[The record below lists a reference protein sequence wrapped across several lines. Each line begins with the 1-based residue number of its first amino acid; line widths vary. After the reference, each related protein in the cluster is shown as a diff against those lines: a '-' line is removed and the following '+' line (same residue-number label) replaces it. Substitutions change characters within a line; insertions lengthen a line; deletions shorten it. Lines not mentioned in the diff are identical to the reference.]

1 MSPSGMQKI
10 AILYDLSQAVMS
22 TFNVDEVLNRTLSI
36 MRDYFQMPNAGIF
49 LADRDTHELYFRA
62 GFGRPHQ
69 PGDVRQKFGEGI
81 VGAAARSKRAITV
94 GDVSK
99 DPRYIKRL
107 PSTQSELAIPL
118 MARDVVV
125 GVLDFQS
132 ETPNFYDGDTIDLLT
147 LFATQVSQ
155 GLENA
160 RLYSSEQRRAKQLEA
175 INAIAR
181 QTTAV
186 VNLDELMGKFCRL
199 ILERFEVDH
208 VAVVLD
214 VEGRLQ
220 LKAHQGKLTACVPEN
235 VTLDPGEGLTA
246 RAIESGKPILQND
259 VESDPKYVRWFT
271 ETKSE
276 VSVPLVFFGET
287 LGALILDS
295 ARDHAFSND
304 DLPSLEAVA
313 DICAGAIYN
322 ARHFERTRQL
332 AYLDGLTGIF
342 NRRFFELR
350 IAEEM
355 ERANRYGSQVAVVMF
370 DIDHFKKLNDEF
382 GHLLGDE
389 VLRQVSR
396 LLAQNV
402 RKGDV
407 LCRYGGEEFSLLLPQ
422 TSGDNAYEVAE
433 KLRRAIEIFPFAG
446 VPRPVS
452 ISAGVADCPRFGKTR
467 DEIVAAAD
475 AALYQAKQAG
485 RKRVTTAEK
494 APQMP
499 ASQG

>member
-1 MSPSGMQKI
+1 MTPAGMQKI

-22 TFNVDEVLNRTLSI
+22 TFDVDEVLNRTLNI

-49 LADRDTHELYFRA
+49 LVDYREDELYLRA
-62 GFGRPHQ
+62 GFGRPHK
-69 PGDVRQKFGEGI
+69 PGEVRQKVGEGL
-81 VGAAARSKRAITV
+81 VGSAAHSKRAISV

-99 DPRYIKRL
+99 DPRYIQRL
-107 PSTQSELAIPL
+107 SATRSELAIPL
-118 MARDVVV
+118 MVRDNVV

-132 ETPNFYDGDTIDLLT
+132 EQANFYDGETIDLLT

-155 GLENA
+155 GIQNA
-160 RLYSSEQRRAKQLEA
+160 RLYSSEQRRARQLEA

-186 VNLDELMGKFCRL
+186 VNLEELMDKFCKL
-199 ILERFEVDH
+199 ILERFSVDH
-208 VAVVLD
+208 VAVLLETD
-214 VEGRLQ
+214 GRLVM
-220 LKAHQGKLTACVPEN
+220 KAHQGKLTAAMKAGT
-235 VTLDPGEGLTA
+235 TLELGTGLA
-246 RAIESGKPILQND
+246 SRAFDSGKSVMEND
-259 VESDPKYVRWFT
+259 VSGNAGYLPGFV
-271 ETKSE
+271 ETQSE
-276 VSVPLVFFGET
+276 MCAPLLFFGEK
-287 LGALILDS
+287 LGVLVLDS
-295 ARDHAFSND
+295 AQKHAFED
-304 DLPSLEAVA
+304 ADTQSLEAVA

-332 AYLDGLTGIF
+332 AYQDGLTGVF

-355 ERANRYGSQVAVVMF
+355 ERANRYGSQVAVVML
-370 DIDHFKKLNDEF
+370 DIDHFKRLNDEF

-389 VLRQVSR
+389 VLRQVSK
-396 LLAQNV
+396 LLVQNV

-433 KLRRAIEIFPFAG
+433 KLRRAVEVYPFPG

-452 ISAGVADCPRFGKTR
+452 VSAGVADCPRFGKSR

-485 RKRVTTAEK
+485 RNRVMTAEK
-494 APQMP
+494 ARQAPG
-499 ASQG
+499 AND

>member
-1 MSPSGMQKI
+1 MQKI

-22 TFNVDEVLNRTLSI
+22 TFDVDEVLNRTLSI

-49 LADRDTHELYFRA
+49 LLDHKTHELYLRA

-69 PGDVRQKFGEGI
+69 PGEVRQKIGEGL
-81 VGAAARSKRAITV
+81 VGTAAKTKRAVSV
-94 GDVSK
+94 GDVTK
-99 DPRYIKRL
+99 DPRYIRRL
-107 PSTQSELAIPL
+107 SATRSELAIPL
-118 MARDVVV
+118 TVRDAVV

-132 ETPNFYDGDTIDLLT
+132 ESPNFYDGETIDLLT
-147 LFATQVSQ
+147 LFATQVSL

-160 RLYSSEQRRAKQLEA
+160 RLYSSEQRRARHLEA
-175 INAIAR
+175 INVIAR

-186 VNLDELMGKFCRL
+186 VNLDELMDKFCRL
-199 ILERFEVDH
+199 ILERFAVDH
-208 VAVVLD
+208 VAVLLD

-220 LKAHQGKLTACVPEN
+220 LRAHQGKLTAVVPQGT
-235 VTLDPGEGLTA
+235 TLEVGAGLTS
-246 RAIESGKPILQND
+246 RALATGKAVLQND
-259 VESDPKYVRWFT
+259 VSSDTAYLPWFS

-276 VSVPLVFFGET
+276 LSAPLLFFGET
-287 LGALILDS
+287 LGALVLDS
-295 ARDHAFSND
+295 AKPHAFEPD
-304 DLPSLEAVA
+304 DVQSIEAVA

-322 ARHFERTRQL
+322 ARHFEKTRQL

-355 ERANRYGSQVAVVMF
+355 ERVNRYGSQLSVIML

-396 LLAQNV
+396 LLSQNV

-422 TSGDNAYEVAE
+422 TSGENASEVAE
-433 KLRRAIEIFPFAG
+433 KLRRAIEIFPFTG
-446 VPRPVS
+446 VPRTVS
-452 ISAGVADCPRFGKTR
+452 VSAGVADCPQFGTTR

-475 AALYQAKQAG
+475 AALYQAKLSG
-485 RKRVTTAEK
+485 RNRVMTAEK
-494 APQMP
+494 ARSIP
-499 ASQG
+499 ASHLAQPS

>member
-1 MSPSGMQKI
+1 
-10 AILYDLSQAVMS
+10 
-22 TFNVDEVLNRTLSI
+22 
-36 MRDYFQMPNAGIF
+36 MPNAGIF
-49 LADRDTHELYFRA
+49 LVDRETQELYFRA
-62 GFGRPHQ
+62 GFGRPHS
-69 PGDVRQKFGEGI
+69 PGQVRQKFGEGI
-81 VGAAARSKRAITV
+81 VGSAAKSKRAVSV
-94 GDVSK
+94 GDVEK

-107 PSTQSELAIPL
+107 DTTQSELAIPL
-118 MARDVVV
+118 MVRDIVV

-132 ETPNFYDGDTIDLLT
+132 ESLNFYDGETIDLLT

-160 RLYSSEQRRAKQLEA
+160 RLYSSEQRRARQLEA

-186 VNLDELMGKFCRL
+186 VNLDELMSKFCRL
-199 ILERFEVDH
+199 ILERFVVDH
-208 VAVVLD
+208 VAVLLD

-220 LKAHQGKLTACVPEN
+220 LSAHQGKLTTSMPAGA
-235 VTLDPGEGLTA
+235 TLPAGEGITA
-246 RAIESGKPILQND
+246 QAIASGKPVLQND
-259 VESDPKYVRWFT
+259 VTQDPNYVPWFN
-271 ETKSE
+271 ETQSE
-276 VSVPLVFFGET
+276 ISVPLIFFGEK
-287 LGALILDS
+287 LGALVLES
-295 ARDHAFSND
+295 ATPRAFTSD

-313 DICAGAIYN
+313 DICAGAIFN

-433 KLRRAIEIFPFAG
+433 KLRRAIEVFPFAG

-452 ISAGVADCPRFGKTR
+452 ISAGVADSPRFGKTR

-485 RKRVTTAEK
+485 RNRVTTAEK
-494 APQMP
+494 ARQMP
-499 ASQG
+499 AAQV

>member
-1 MSPSGMQKI
+1 MQKI

-22 TFNVDEVLNRTLSI
+22 TFDVDEVLNRTLGI

-49 LADRDTHELYFRA
+49 LVDEEAQELYLRA

-69 PGDVRQKFGEGI
+69 PGDIRQKIGEGI
-81 VGAAARSKRAITV
+81 VGSAARSKRAVSV

-99 DPRYIKRL
+99 EPRYIQRL
-107 PSTQSELAIPL
+107 SATRSELAIPL
-118 MARDVVV
+118 MVRDTVV

-132 ETPNFYDGDTIDLLT
+132 ESLNFYDGETIDLLT

-155 GLENA
+155 GLQNA
-160 RLYSSEQRRAKQLEA
+160 RLYSSEQRRARQLEA

-186 VNLDELMGKFCRL
+186 VNLEELMDKFCRL
-199 ILERFEVDH
+199 ILERFSVDH
-208 VAVVLD
+208 VAVLLEGD
-214 VEGRLQ
+214 GRLQ
-220 LKAHQGKLTACVPEN
+220 IKAHQGKLTAAMGQGT
-235 VTLDPGEGLTA
+235 TLELGTGLA
-246 RAIESGKPILQND
+246 SRAFDSGKSVLEND
-259 VESDPKYVRWFT
+259 VSRDEGYLPGFV
-271 ETKSE
+271 ETQAE
-276 VSVPLVFFGET
+276 MCAPLLFFGEK
-287 LGALILDS
+287 LGVLVLDS
-295 ARDHAFSND
+295 ANRNAFEPGD
-304 DLPSLEAVA
+304 IQSLEAVA

-342 NRRFFELR
+342 NRRFFEMR

-355 ERANRYGSQVAVVMF
+355 ERADRYGSQVSVVMF

-389 VLRQVSR
+389 VLRQVSK
-396 LLAQNV
+396 LMAQNV

-422 TSGDNAYEVAE
+422 TSGTNAYEVAE
-433 KLRRAIEIFPFAG
+433 KLRRAVELFPFPG
-446 VPRPVS
+446 VPRTVS
-452 ISAGVADCPRFGKTR
+452 VSAGVADCPRFGKTR
-467 DEIVAAAD
+467 DDLVAAAD

-485 RKRVTTAEK
+485 RNKVV
-494 APQMP
+494 APENARQAP
-499 ASQG
+499 AAHD